1 MAAELPTPDTA
12 AREPAQAEPVI
23 DGEPPISANPSAN
36 SPGAEEPF
44 TYQGPGRR
52 RMWLMRNEQ
61 WLIYCLPF
69 LVYMAVGTLEPA
81 GPVDG
86 IFETRHGLTS
96 FFTYN
101 LYPFIYSLKIGL
113 TCLAIAWVWP
123 GYRQFPFQLSGLAVG
138 IGVIGAI
145 LWIAINKGQQRID
158 PQFLTD
164 LGLGSL
170 TSLGARP
177 GFNPLDQMNHDP
189 PLAWSFLAIRFFGLV
204 LVVPVIEEFFLR
216 GFAMRYVVEYDWWKV
231 PFGTPTLAALAVGT
245 AVPMLLHPQ
254 ELLAAFVWFS
264 MVTWLMV
271 RTRNIWDCIL
281 AHSVTN
287 LLMGLWVLYS
297 GDWWLM

>member
-1 MAAELPTPDTA
+1 MPTDEMKPEIPDRDPPMADAPATPTPA
-12 AREPAQAEPVI
+12 AQPT
-23 DGEPPISANPSAN
+23 
-36 SPGAEEPF
+36 EEPF
-44 TYQGPGRR
+44 SYEGPGRR

-69 LVYMAVGTLEPA
+69 LVYMAVGMLEPA
-81 GPVDG
+81 APVKG
-86 IFETRHGLTS
+86 VFEQPHGLTS
-96 FFTYN
+96 FITYN

-113 TCLAIAWVWP
+113 TCLAIAWVSP
-123 GYRQFPFQLSGLAVG
+123 GYRQFPFKLSGLAVA
-138 IGVIGAI
+138 IGVVGAV
-145 LWIAINKGQQRID
+145 LWVAINKGQQRID
-158 PQFLTD
+158 HQFLTD

-170 TSLGARP
+170 TKLGARP
-177 GFNPLDQMNHDP
+177 GFNPLDQMRDHP

-216 GFAMRYVVEYDWWKV
+216 GFLMRYFIEYDWWKV
-231 PFGTPTLAALAVGT
+231 PFGKATPIALAIGT
-245 AVPMLLHPQ
+245 GVPMLLHPQ

-281 AHSVTN
+281 AHGVTN